1 MRVNLVCTH
10 RNQTGLAADVD
21 ILQGI
26 WAAVDETIQ
35 FRRILIA
42 QPECLEAEI
51 NVFLEV
57 INPSLFTYAAKN
69 IFIPNPEWCYK
80 AWIPNFSSFDEIW
93 CKTHEAVEI
102 FKQHHSNVKYI
113 GWTSIA
119 KRPSEKK
126 NFHKALYLAGKN
138 IYRHPQ
144 LIVDAYVKALEQN
157 IKVPELHVV
166 YDGTRMNVN
175 LPDAAKEKVILHSE
189 TLKQGA
195 YDDLVDECGLSIC
208 LSGAEGFGH
217 AVNEAAST
225 GAVLLLN
232 EIEPFKEF
240 GYKAVWAKE
249 EKPESV
255 PHPECMGVIVRSTV
269 DACVKALETYAD
281 LQFKTRKLIGKSN
294 HARFVERHDT
304 WVKDTQEFLKP
315 YTTTEEFSIDK
326 SAIPEDDLPSV
337 TIVTPTRNRPEF
349 IEICAGCV
357 DSQCYPKY
365 KLEWIILDDGKDTCE
380 EFVSHIPYA
389 RHILMTDGKT
399 IAQKRNL
406 GAKLAK
412 HEIIIH
418 MDDDDIY
425 PPNSILFRVSMML
438 RAKKQVAFCTTLP
451 SYDISNYISFV
462 NVPPMRLPQCMR
474 VSEATMCYT
483 KKFWEEKGFPDDV
496 RIAEGEVFIKGREA
510 QAIELSPQE
519 IIVSLVHPKTTSSR
533 RVPRGMEPNGCH
545 FGFTE
550 DLFTMLSK
558 IGERLKT
565 AAGTTSQTA

>member
-57 INPSLFTYAAKN
+57 MNPSLFTYAAKN

-144 LIVDAYVKALEQN
+144 LIVDAYVKALKQG

-281 LQFKTRKLIGKSN
+281 LEFKTRKLIGKSN

-304 WVKDTQEFLKP
+304 WVKDTQEFLKL
-315 YTTTEEFSIDK
+315 YTTNEEFSIDK
-326 SAIPEDDLPSV
+326 SAIPEDDLPGV

-380 EFVSHIPYA
+380 EFVSHIPYV
-389 RHILMTDGKT
+389 RHILLTDGKT
-399 IAQKRNL
+399 IAQKRNM

-412 HEIIIH
+412 NEIIVH

-451 SYDISNYISFV
+451 SYDIANYVSFV

-483 KKFWEEKGFPDDV
+483 KKFWEEKGFPDDIK
-496 RIAEGEVFIKGREA
+496 IAEGEVFIKGREA

-533 RVPRGMEPNGCH
+533 RVPKGMEPNGCH

-565 AAGTTSQTA
+565 AAGPPSTTA

>member
-57 INPSLFTYAAKN
+57 MNPSLFTYAAKN

-281 LQFKTRKLIGKSN
+281 LEFKTRKLIGKSN

-304 WVKDTQEFLKP
+304 WVKDTQEFLKR
-315 YTTTEEFSIDK
+315 YTSTEEFSIDK
-326 SAIPEDDLPSV
+326 SAIPEDDLPGV

-380 EFVSHIPYA
+380 EFVSHMPYV
-389 RHILMTDGKT
+389 RHILLTDGKT
-399 IAQKRNL
+399 IAQKRNM

-412 HEIIIH
+412 NEIIVH

-451 SYDISNYISFV
+451 SYDIANYVSFV

-483 KKFWEEKGFPDDV
+483 KKFWEEKGFPDDI

-533 RVPRGMEPNGCH
+533 RVPKGMEPNGCH

-565 AAGTTSQTA
+565 AAGPPSTTA